1 MEVPA
6 NYVDA
11 NGSWL
16 GKWVSVQ
23 RKAGREGRLTAEQ
36 TQRLSAI
43 GMRWMSAQELQWNRM
58 YECAAEY
65 ARSHAGI
72 AALLEDESQP
82 QLQLWYRRQ
91 EHKRRDGKLSE
102 TQAQRLDALSS

>member
-1 MEVPA
+1 M
-6 NYVDA
+6 
-11 NGSWL
+11 
-16 GKWVSVQ
+16 Q

-65 ARSHAGI
+65 VRSHAGI
-72 AALLEDESQP
+72 SALLKDDGEP
-82 QLQLWYRRQ
+82 QLRLWYRRQ
-91 EHKRRDGKLSE
+91 ERKRLDGKLSE